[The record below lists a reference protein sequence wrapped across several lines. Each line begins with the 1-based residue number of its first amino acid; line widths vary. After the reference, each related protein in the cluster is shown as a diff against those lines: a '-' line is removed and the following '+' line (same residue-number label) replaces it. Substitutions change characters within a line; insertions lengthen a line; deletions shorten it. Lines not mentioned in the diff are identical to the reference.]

1 MVVATSQY
9 RLPDLL
15 SLFPHSKTCP
25 QSSNISNPYF
35 YELDT
40 SFNDWLASLDIDPRT
55 RITLDKI
62 QMPVLIC
69 YAYPDATLFQL
80 KACLNYLILAFI
92 FEEITYVCLVTF
104 VMPSPLELN
113 GPTLLSDTTTADQSQ
128 RWADI
133 YIDMYRGDSSK
144 HDGCPEAEHPLFP
157 VMERLADSVMTSLTS
172 AYHEDFI
179 YENLLS
185 VRGIVQEAIDRDS
198 PTLQKKKTLKSYY
211 ENRHATVGLVP
222 FLILAQWVH
231 EMNLPTDDMSQHA
244 IGEMSK
250 ATVEMVFLANDIYSF
265 KKEKLANDTQ
275 NNVITVIMNDDS
287 TGVSSKDLQASF
299 KYSNYLFRE
308 AFLRLCQYD
317 KVLHKNTSI
326 SAEQRPSVERYK
338 QAMMDCIRRDSGEV
352 EIMA

>member
-1 MVVATSQY
+1 MVVPTSQY
-9 RLPDLL
+9 RLPNLL
-15 SLFPHSKTCP
+15 
-25 QSSNISNPYF
+25 NPYF

-40 SFNDWLASLDIDPRT
+40 SFNDWLTSLDIDPRT
-55 RITLDKI
+55 RIILEKI

-92 FEEITYVCLVTF
+92 FEEIT
-104 VMPSPLELN
+104 
-113 GPTLLSDTTTADQSQ
+113 DTTTADQSQ

-157 VMERLADSVMTSLTS
+157 VMARLADSVMTSLTS
-172 AYHEDFI
+172 TYHEDFI

-231 EMNLPTDDMSQHA
+231 EMNLPTDDMSRHA

-265 KKEKLANDTQ
+265 KKRKTR
-275 NNVITVIMNDDS
+275 
-287 TGVSSKDLQASF
+287 K
-299 KYSNYLFRE
+299 
-308 AFLRLCQYD
+308 
-317 KVLHKNTSI
+317 
-326 SAEQRPSVERYK
+326 
-338 QAMMDCIRRDSGEV
+338 
-352 EIMA
+352 